1 MKEINEQLN
10 KIHFLVCSD
19 CQGIGEKEGHVCAAC
34 QGMGVVG
41 FWNNKIYYCGL
52 KLSLFTI
59 GLNNLKRLY
68 DSLINL
74 VSLLIGLAGF
84 AFLAWWIKETA
95 QTYGSQAVFDFWQTQ
110 DWRLLLFWLSVVAD
124 MFAIYRLFEGGR
136 IKRKIVPLPLSKISS
151 FQPQS
156 ISWREL
162 SKFKD
167 KDKIDVSRSFSREF
181 FKTVEEAYVFA
192 HSLGFRQVLVKH
204 FFVEALKINEVVALF
219 SRLVIYAPDLA
230 KKIVEFLSFSK
241 MSGQSLTKDLFLQ
254 PGQQI
259 IISAEV
265 KKLFIKSYIQARL
278 LEQDQVEPLNS
289 LVPAVEEDTDI
300 AELLYDLDVDKQKI
314 LNVIYWF
321 KINKEIIKSYQQ
333 YRHLA
338 RFKPAT
344 HMDRA
349 YTAVA
354 TPVLDH
360 FGYDLTIAA
369 KWSKLEFCVARE
381 AEIKDIFT
389 RLQGGHAGIILVGD
403 KGVGKRTIIHG
414 IAQLMVKEEVP
425 DILKDKR
432 LVELD
437 VARLISGA
445 AGAAA
450 QNRLLVALD
459 EARRAGNVV
468 LAINDVE
475 NIIGVSAGAEE
486 SLDLS
491 EVLADALSRH
501 SIYCFATATTANY
514 TRYIKDKALG
524 EAMDKVEIQEPQGN
538 KAIVIVSSKIGFFEA
553 KYNVFYS
560 YRALSASIDLS
571 SRYMHDKYLP
581 AKAIEVLELAGA
593 RAAESGEKEHKF
605 IKKSDIT
612 EVVSQLTHIPVETAA
627 EEEGKKLLKLEEKI
641 HEQMIDQDE
650 AVKMVA
656 ASLRRARAQ
665 MRPGKRPI
673 ASFLFMGPT
682 GVGKTQLAK
691 TLAAQY
697 FGDEKAMIR
706 VDMSE
711 YQHPDSI
718 KKMIGD
724 AEGALGYLTE
734 AVRRSPFSIVLLDEF
749 EKAYAGILDLFLQV
763 MDDGRLTD
771 GQGRTVD
778 FTNCIIIA
786 TSNVGAVFIQD
797 EIKKGTSI
805 ETIKEELINN
815 HLNKYL
821 RPELLNRFDG
831 IVVFKPLSAE
841 DVVAITKLM
850 LKNIAKLLEKKGI
863 SLRAEEKGVRLL
875 AQLGFDP
882 KFGARPLRRLLQE
895 KVENII
901 ANKILAGELERR
913 DTVIIDEQAQIKI
926 EKGREL

>member
-1 MKEINEQLN
+1 MPELLGQLDN
-10 KIHFLVCSD
+10 AQFLVCPD
-19 CQGIGEKEGHVCAAC
+19 CQGLSQRRGQPCRTC
-34 QGMGVVG
+34 QGLGVVG
-41 FWNNKIYYCGL
+41 LWNNKVYYWGQ

-59 GLNNLKRLY
+59 GLNRLKRFY
-68 DSLINL
+68 DNL
-74 VSLLIGLAGF
+74 VNAS
-84 AFLAWWIKETA
+84 AFLIALVGLGFLVWWLKETG
-95 QTYGSQAVFDFWQTQ
+95 QMDGSQAIFDFWQTR
-110 DWRLLLFWLSVVAD
+110 DWRLLLFWLSAAVD
-124 MFAIYRLFEGGR
+124 MFLIYRLIEGGR
-136 IKRKIVPLPLSKISS
+136 IKRKIIPLPLAKTS
-151 FQPQS
+151 PLPAVNL
-156 ISWREL
+156 SWSDINQL
-162 SKFKD
+162 KA
-167 KDKIDVSRSFSREF
+167 KDKIDVSRSFSDDF
-181 FKTVEEAYVFA
+181 FTLIEDTYAFA
-192 HSLGFRQVLVKH
+192 NSLGFSQVMVKH
-204 FFVEALKINEVVALF
+204 FFIKILEVNEAISLF

-230 KKIVEFLSFSK
+230 KKIASYLSLPK
-241 MSGQSLTKDLFLQ
+241 MDTAAGPNPRQ
-254 PGQQI
+254 PTI
-259 IISAEV
+259 FSAEI
-265 KKLFIKSYIQARL
+265 KKVFIKAYIQARL
-278 LEQDQVEPLNS
+278 LDQSQVEPINAIS
-289 LVPAVEEDTDI
+289 PALDEDTDI
-300 AELLYDLDVDKQKI
+300 AEILYDLDVDKQKI
-314 LNVIYWF
+314 LNVVYWF
-321 KINKEIIKSYQQ
+321 KINKEIIHSYQQ

-338 RFKPAT
+338 RFKPAS

-354 TPVLDH
+354 TPILDH

-369 KWSKLEFCVARE
+369 KWGKLEFCVARE

-389 RLQGGHAGIILVGD
+389 RWQGGHAGIILVGD

-414 IAQLMVKEEVP
+414 LAQLMVKEAVP

-437 VARLISGA
+437 VARLVSGA
-445 AGAAA
+445 AGTAA

-459 EARRAGNVV
+459 EARRAGNVI

-491 EVLADALSRH
+491 EVLADALARH
-501 SIYCFATATTANY
+501 SIYCLATATTANY
-514 TRYIKDKALG
+514 TRYVKNQALG
-524 EAMDKVEIQEPQGN
+524 EVMDKITVAEPQGN

-560 YRALSASIDLS
+560 YRALAAAIELS
-571 SRYMHDKYLP
+571 SRYIHNKFLP

-593 RAAESGEKEHKF
+593 RAQEMGGKKHKF
-605 IKKSDIT
+605 IRKRDIAA
-612 EVVSQLTHIPVETAA
+612 VVSELTHIPVEAA
-627 EEEGKKLLKLEEKI
+627 AAGESEKLLHLEDRI
-641 HEQMIDQDE
+641 HQQMVNQEE

-665 MRPGKRPI
+665 MRPGQRPI

-706 VDMSE
+706 IDMSE
-711 YQHPDSI
+711 FQHPDSI

-724 AEGALGYLTE
+724 AEGAVGHLTE
-734 AVRRSPFSIVLLDEF
+734 AVRSAPFSIVLLDEF

-797 EIKKGTSI
+797 EIKKGTPI
-805 ETIKEELINN
+805 AAIKEELINN
-815 HLNKYL
+815 LLNKYL

-831 IVVFKPLSAE
+831 LVVFKPLTIE

-863 SLRAEEKGVRLL
+863 SLRAEESGVRRL
-875 AQLGFDP
+875 AEQGFDP
-882 KFGARPLRRLLQE
+882 KFGARPLRRLLQD
-895 KVENII
+895 KVENPI
-901 ANKILAGELERR
+901 AVKILAGELQRR
-913 DTVIIDEQAQIKI
+913 DTVIIDAQANIKI
-926 EKGREL
+926 EKARAL